1 MNKPNSTKKYI
12 YICLLLFTLFWFVFP
27 RTGHPYDNWCWS
39 EWARHSYTM
48 GLGNVYNYF
57 TDYVPLYHYILKF
70 YLLFQGSE
78 DEIAKNIYYLKMIT
92 LVFHFITGYFV
103 FKLIRNEKENDDT
116 NLINVLFYLL
126 NIGVLYN
133 ALVWGQV
140 DIILGYFVFMSCYYA
155 FKHKIFLSLLFL
167 LLGLNFKLHAIIFVP
182 VIGLL
187 ILPDFVSTLSIKKT
201 LGWILALGAVQYLIV
216 LPFINAGTMENLMR
230 VVTGSVDKFPVVS
243 ANAYNLWYFFFDG
256 DLTKISDTTL
266 ALGLTYKS
274 WGMLLFCASS
284 ALALYPQIRVLYFSL
299 KTRMAVYLSLEK
311 VLLICALIPM
321 LFFYFNTQMH
331 ERYAHP
337 AFAFLLTYC
346 ILQKK
351 PLLAIIASAAYVLNL
366 EAVLK
371 FLQLPK
377 YSTLLFDSDFISC
390 LWLISIIGLY
400 LELYEISF
408 KRKVLAQA

>member
-1 MNKPNSTKKYI
+1 MNNPNPTKKYI
-12 YICLLLFTLFWFVFP
+12 YICLLLFSLFWFVFP

-78 DEIAKNIYYLKMIT
+78 EEIAKNIYYLKMIT

-116 NLINVLFYLL
+116 TLINVLFYLL

-133 ALVWGQV
+133 AVVWGQV
-140 DIILGYFVFMSCYYA
+140 DIILGCLVFISCYYA
-155 FKHKIFLSLLFL
+155 FKHKIFRSLLFL
-167 LLGLNFKLHAIIFVP
+167 LLALNFKLHAIIFVP
-182 VIGLL
+182 VIGLF
-187 ILPDFVSTLSIKKT
+187 ILPDLVATFSLKKT
-201 LGWILALGAVQYLIV
+201 IGWIASLAIVQYLIV
-216 LPFINAGTMENLMR
+216 LPFINAGTMENLIR
-230 VVTGSVDKFPVVS
+230 VVTGSVDKFPVLS
-243 ANAYNLWYFFFDG
+243 ANAFNLWHFFFNG
-256 DLTKISDTTL
+256 DLTKMYDTAT
-266 ALGLTYKS
+266 AFGLSYKS
-274 WGMLLFCASS
+274 WGLMFFCATS
-284 ALALYPQIRVLYFSL
+284 ALALFPQFKVLYLSF
-299 KTRMAVYLSLEK
+299 KTRMPVYLSLEK
-311 VLLICALIPM
+311 ILLICSLIPM

-351 PLLAIIASAAYVLNL
+351 PVLAFVASSAYLLNL

-377 YSTLLFDSDFISC
+377 YSTLIFDPDFISC
-390 LWLISIIGLY
+390 LWLITIIVCYFQLY
-400 LELYEISF
+400 DLRF
-408 KRKVLAQA
+408 RKKVLATG